1 MIFSYL
7 LTLFGVCGLAVG
19 VLVVLRAAKG
29 GGLSLGAAQ
38 PIRVVGRQ
46 AIGAGSTLMLV
57 EVDGERLLIGVSRS
71 GISVIDGKPAPP
83 SNVVA
88 IESRFRAVIKR
99 AGERW

>member
-19 VLVVLRAAKG
+19 TLVVLRAVKS

-38 PIRVVGRQ
+38 PIRVVGKQ
-46 AIGAGSTLMLV
+46 VVGAGASLMLV
-57 EVDGERLLIGVSRS
+57 EVDGRRVLIGVSRG
-71 GISVIDGKPAPP
+71 GIAVLDGKPVAP
-83 SNVVA
+83 SNVVP
-88 IESRFRAVIKR
+88 IENRFHATFKR

>member
-7 LTLFGVCGLAVG
+7 LTLFGVCGLAVCA
-19 VLVVLRAAKG
+19 LVVLRAAKG

-46 AIGAGSTLMLV
+46 SVGAGSALMLV
-57 EVDGERLLIGVSRS
+57 EVDGQRLLIGVSRS
-71 GISVIDGKPAPP
+71 GISVLDGKPASP

-88 IESRFRAVIKR
+88 IESGFRAVIKR

>member
-19 VLVVLRAAKG
+19 SLAVLRAAKS
-29 GGLSLGAAQ
+29 GGLSVGGTQ

-46 AIGAGSTLMLV
+46 ALGVGSTLILV
-57 EVDGERLLIGVSRS
+57 EVDGERMLIGVSRS
-71 GISVIDGKPAPP
+71 GISVLDNKGSAP

-88 IESRFRAVIKR
+88 IESGFRATLRR